1 MGVEMTTNPFLLI
14 GKSTPLFLKGA
25 AVTIE
30 LFLLA
35 ALLSVA
41 LGVCLGILSS
51 EQFKVPYASK
61 IINGLTFVSRAVPF
75 FVQLLIVYFVVPDL
89 FGFSLNPFAASIIAL
104 GLCSSGYVAQFIR
117 GAINSLPLSQW
128 ESAFTLGY
136 TKKQSLFFIILPQ
149 SFRLALPSL
158 NNEFESLLKSTA
170 IASSIGMLELTR
182 IGMNV
187 VSREMEPVPI
197 YLAIA
202 FLYGCLSLLLNFF
215 TKRLEKRFTYAKY

>member
-1 MGVEMTTNPFLLI
+1 MTASPFILVW
-14 GKSTPLFLKGA
+14 KSLPLFLQGLG
-25 AVTIE
+25 VTLQ

-35 ALLSVA
+35 SLLSLV
-41 LGVCLGILSS
+41 LGVCLGILSC
-51 EQFKVPYASK
+51 EKLKMPFLSK
-61 IINGLTFVSRAVPF
+61 LINGLTFVSRAVPF
-75 FVQLLIVYFVVPDL
+75 FVQLLIIYFVIPDL
-89 FGFSLNPFAASIIAL
+89 FGFSLNPFAASIVAL
-104 GLCSSGYVAQFIR
+104 GICSSGYIAQFIR
-117 GAINSLPLSQW
+117 GAINALPLSLW

-136 TKKQSLFFIILPQ
+136 SKRQTLFAIILPQ
-149 SFRLALPSL
+149 TFRLALPAL

-202 FLYGCLSLLLNFF
+202 FLYGCLSALLSWAS
-215 TKRLEKRFTYAKY
+215 KRLEKRFFYVKY